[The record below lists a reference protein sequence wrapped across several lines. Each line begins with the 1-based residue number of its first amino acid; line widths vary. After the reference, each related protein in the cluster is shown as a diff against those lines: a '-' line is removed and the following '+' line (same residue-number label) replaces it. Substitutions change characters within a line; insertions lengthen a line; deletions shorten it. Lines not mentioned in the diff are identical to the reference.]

1 MSQLRLQDYE
11 QFGYRFGIEGGRLAV
26 TAPSKLM
33 STQAIEQM
41 RRCRDDLVTEVNLRN
56 FCQLVRHHAADRQCL
71 LSYEE
76 ILAGLDD
83 DDMEDLLNLDRQEK
97 QVWAEL
103 LAHRLTRSKV
113 WPTEYTPQRKWR

>member
-1 MSQLRLQDYE
+1 VTQLRLQDYE

-26 TAPSKLM
+26 TASLRLM
-33 STQAIEQM
+33 STQAIEQL
-41 RRCRDDLVTEVNLRN
+41 RSCRDGLVKEVNLRN
-56 FCQLVRHHAADRQCL
+56 FCQLVQHYGADRQRL

-83 DDMEDLLNLDRQEK
+83 DDVEDLLNLNSHDK

-103 LAHRLTRSKV
+103 LAYRLTSRRT
-113 WPTEYTPQRKWR
+113 WEE